1 MEFKTKEIML
11 ANRSPVYVMTVF
23 CALLLMASSCKMSRV
38 KDLEAENARLQSD
51 IVRSDS
57 VQIQFMNAYAEI
69 ESNLD
74 EIRLREKIINE
85 SSFDTEANSDVQ
97 KRILEAIDE
106 IGGLMAK
113 NRQRLQE
120 MESLRRQLMSAR
132 SANRILK
139 AKNETLKQGVDPDAQ
154 LKLME
159 VSEENTRLMALN
171 QALEKTIARLKEQ
184 LAESEARIEGLQ
196 EELSLMEDAYIALRG
211 VNDSLLRN
219 EIFYLNQIQSKDSCI
234 FALKAWLEGNHEA
247 YYIVGTGKEL
257 KRKDI
262 LVEDGINS
270 HLCLRDF
277 TEVRDYMDLTSI
289 ETKSSKAE
297 LLSEHPD
304 GSYAINDKDKR
315 NLKIEI
321 VDPLS
326 FWSGSR
332 VCVIRVK

>member
-1 MEFKTKEIML
+1 ML

-38 KDLEAENARLQSD
+38 KDLEAENARLQND

-154 LKLME
+154 LKPF
-159 VSEENTRLMALN
+159 
-171 QALEKTIARLKEQ
+171 
-184 LAESEARIEGLQ
+184 EGT
-196 EELSLMEDAYIALRG
+196 AGR
-211 VNDSLLRN
+211 
-219 EIFYLNQIQSKDSCI
+219 
-234 FALKAWLEGNHEA
+234 
-247 YYIVGTGKEL
+247 
-257 KRKDI
+257 KR
-262 LVEDGINS
+262 S
-270 HLCLRDF
+270 
-277 TEVRDYMDLTSI
+277 
-289 ETKSSKAE
+289 
-297 LLSEHPD
+297 PD
-304 GSYAINDKDKR
+304 
-315 NLKIEI
+315 
-321 VDPLS
+321 
-326 FWSGSR
+326 
-332 VCVIRVK
+332 